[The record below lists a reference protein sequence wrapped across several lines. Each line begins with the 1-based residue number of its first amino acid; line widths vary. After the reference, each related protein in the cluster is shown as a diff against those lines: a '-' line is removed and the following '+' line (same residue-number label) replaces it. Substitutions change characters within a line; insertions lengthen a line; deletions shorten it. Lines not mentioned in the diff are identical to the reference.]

1 MDSGKE
7 LVGNLGR
14 DQIWSM
20 WIYKGRKITLLK
32 VRDGKIIL
40 QNVRDILNDFP
51 YT

>member
-20 WIYKGRKITLLK
+20 WIYKGWKITLLK
-32 VRDGKIIL
+32 VKDEKSYFIKYEGRFEQFSLK
-40 QNVRDILNDFP
+40 
-51 YT
+51 